1 MVRVM
6 PKLKAIDGI
15 KIEKPDYH
23 SIYRRAFI
31 NALKNVVDV
40 CAGKGKEEFG
50 DVDLDDRKK
59 IIWLG
64 VKVIGGDRTEN
75 PPYDLLVNRFRLI
88 SHIQALMGT
97 LTPRE
102 FQTIFPIDKEYDG
115 EKYEMKDYFY
125 TKKYIAEFGENKVIG
140 EEISEFLWEYQNRT
154 TCEFVIKTLSTMS
167 AIRRAEGQKGLAE
180 EFFEERGV
188 TTYTLTKDGKGNK
201 FLTNNDTGEV
211 EKVKKPVPRYMT
223 VVK

>member
-1 MVRVM
+1 M
-6 PKLKAIDGI
+6 PTLKVIDGI
-15 KIEKPDYH
+15 KKEKPDYH

-31 NALKNVVDV
+31 NALKNAVDV
-40 CAGKGKEEFG
+40 CEQKGKEEFK
-50 DVDLDDRKK
+50 DIDLDDRKK

-64 VKVIGGDRTEN
+64 VKIIGGERIES
-75 PPYDLLVNRFRLI
+75 PSYDLLVNRFRLI
-88 SHIQALMGT
+88 SNIQALMGT
-97 LTPRE
+97 LTPGE

-115 EKYEMKDYFY
+115 EKYQTKDYFY
-125 TKKYIAEFGENKVIG
+125 TKDFIEKFGENKVIG
-140 EEISEFLWEYQNRT
+140 NEVTEFLWEYQNRT
-154 TCEFVIKTLSTMS
+154 TCKFLIKTMTTMS

-188 TTYTLTKDGKGNK
+188 TTYTLTKDDKGNK

-211 EKVKKPVPRYMT
+211 EKVKKPVPRYMK